1 MTPPI
6 PKNQLILISGVNG
19 FIASQTAKAFL
30 NAGYSVRGTVRSKSS
45 AEGLL
50 RVLQHYVEAD
60 RLEVVEVND
69 ITQPGAFDTAVQGP
83 LPSLEAL

>member
-1 MTPPI
+1 MTLPV
-6 PKNQLILISGVNG
+6 PKNQLVLISGVNG
-19 FIASQTAKAFL
+19 FIAAQTVKSFL

-50 RVLQHYVEAD
+50 STLRHYVKAG
-60 RLEVVEVND
+60 RLEIVEVKD

-83 LPSLEAL
+83 